1 MLMVCNCNF
10 EICDLLKDFVVVAS
24 SVLAVSLV
32 LTLYAGICHVALKRR
47 LLLRRSVAELADQ
60 GIYPRKLTLCL

>member
-1 MLMVCNCNF
+1 
-10 EICDLLKDFVVVAS
+10 LLKDFGVDAS
-24 SVLAVSLV
+24 SVLAVSP
-32 LTLYAGICHVALKRR
+32 LYSGICDVALKRR